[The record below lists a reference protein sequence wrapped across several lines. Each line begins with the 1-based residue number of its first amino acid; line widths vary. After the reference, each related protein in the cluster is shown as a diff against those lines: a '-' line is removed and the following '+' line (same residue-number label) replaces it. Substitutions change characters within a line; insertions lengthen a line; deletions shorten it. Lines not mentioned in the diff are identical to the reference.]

1 MAKGRKTGGRQKGAL
16 NRKTREM
23 QAKIEAEGITP
34 LDYMLGL
41 LRNEGLGQEVRLDA
55 AKSAA
60 PYVHPRLNATD
71 HSGEIA
77 MPLTPV
83 DRSPRETREE
93 WLERKQR
100 EFLRVVSP
108 AGAAE

>member
-1 MAKGRKTGGRQKGAL
+1 MAKGRKTGGRQKGTL
-16 NRKTREM
+16 NRKNQEM

-34 LDYMLGL
+34 LDYMLRL
-41 LRNEGLGQEVRLDA
+41 LRDDQQPRDMRFEA
-55 AKSAA
+55 AKAAA
-60 PYVHPRLNATD
+60 PYIHPRLNATD

-77 MPLTPV
+77 MPLGGV
-83 DRSPRETREE
+83 DRAPRETREE

-100 EFLRVVSP
+100 DFLRMVSP